1 MKIALYP
8 GSFDPLT
15 NGHLDIIQRASKLF
29 DRLVIGV
36 GTNTSKAPLFSTSEK
51 IILIREV
58 TAEFENVDVIEI
70 SGLTVDVM
78 DSLDA
83 DYLVRGLRNENDYLY
98 ERDIAEMNRS
108 LRSDIETVILMAHHE
123 NQNIASSMIKEIAHF
138 GGDVSKLVPKAI
150 NDALELKHTQ
160 K

>member
-29 DRLVIGV
+29 DHLIIGV
-36 GTNTSKAPLFSTSEK
+36 GTNTTKEPLFLTDEK
-51 IILIREV
+51 IKLI
-58 TAEFENVDVIEI
+58 ENVTKDFNNVEVIEI
-70 SGLTVDVM
+70 SGLTVDAM
-78 DSLDA
+78 DQLQA
-83 DYLVRGLRNENDYLY
+83 NYLVRGLRNENDYLY

-108 LRSDIETVILMAHHE
+108 LRPDLETVILMAHHE

-138 GGDVSKLVPKAI
+138 GGDVSNLVPAVI
-150 NDALELKHTQ
+150 NTALEEKQTNQ
-160 K
+160 